1 MQAHRST
8 TFFGPA
14 FRTMAGIT
22 LISALSACGYK
33 GPLYPAPP
41 PPPDASLTTP
51 PTTALPK
58 AGEPDTPDPNAA
70 TPGAVPAPVQPR

>member
-1 MQAHRST
+1 MQAHRSI

-14 FRTMAGIT
+14 FRAIAGIA

-51 PTTALPK
+51 PTAALPK
-58 AGEPDTPDPNAA
+58 AGESETPNPDTT
-70 TPGAVPAPVQPR
+70 TPSAVPAPTR